1 MALDDIR
8 AFLLLQ
14 DGTATSGMPRPEHFR
29 EIADAG
35 FRTVIN
41 LALPKSDN
49 ALPNEADLVT
59 RAGMTYVHIPVLFDA
74 PKRSDFEKFEKV
86 LNAVRDQPVFVHCAA
101 NMRVSAFM
109 YLYRIRAGQIARDL
123 AEADL
128 RKIWEPDA
136 TWGRFITAILED
148 APSKSQAVQVSSA
161 KTRL

>member
-8 AFLLLQ
+8 AFLMLP
-14 DGTATSGMPRPEHFR
+14 DGTATSGMPRPEHFP

-41 LALPKSDN
+41 LALPTSDN

-74 PKRSDFEKFEKV
+74 PKRADYDKFEKV

-109 YLYRIRAGQIARDL
+109 YLYRVRAGLVPRDV

-136 TWGRFITAILED
+136 TWREFIASILAD
-148 APSKSQAVQVSSA
+148 ASSKLSPP
-161 KTRL
+161 

>member
-8 AFLLLQ
+8 AFLLLP

-35 FRTVIN
+35 FGTVIN
-41 LALPKSDN
+41 LALPTSDN

-74 PKRSDFEKFEKV
+74 PKRADYERFEKV
-86 LNAVRDQPVFVHCAA
+86 FRAMSDQPVFVHCAA

-109 YLYRIRAGQIARDL
+109 YLYRVRTGMVPREV

-136 TWGRFITAILED
+136 TWRNFIDSILAD
-148 APSKSQAVQVSSA
+148 VTPD
-161 KTRL
+161 R

>member
-8 AFLLLQ
+8 AFRLLQ
-14 DGTATSGMPRPEHFR
+14 DGTATSGMPRAEHFP
-29 EIADAG
+29 EIAAAG

-41 LALPKSDN
+41 LALPTSDH

-74 PKRSDFEKFEKV
+74 PKRADYDLFEKV
-86 LNAVRDQPVFVHCAA
+86 LNALRDQPVFVHCAA

-109 YLYRIRAGQIARDL
+109 YLYRVRAGLVPREL

-128 RKIWEPDA
+128 RQIWEPDT
-136 TWGRFITAILED
+136 TWREFMTSILGE
-148 APSKSQAVQVSSA
+148 APSQLPS
-161 KTRL
+161 L

>member
-14 DGTATSGMPRPEHFR
+14 DGTATSGMPQPEHFR

-41 LALPKSDN
+41 LALPTSDN

-74 PKRSDFEKFEKV
+74 PKRADYDRFEKV

-109 YLYRIRAGQIARDL
+109 YLYHIRPGLMARDL

-136 TWGRFITAILED
+136 TWTQFVTSILGD
-148 APSKSQAVQVSSA
+148 APSKLPPSQVSSA
-161 KTRL
+161 KTRS

>member
-8 AFLLLQ
+8 AFLLLP
-14 DGTATSGMPRPEHFR
+14 DGTATSGMPRAEHFR

-41 LALPKSDN
+41 LALPTSDD

-59 RAGMTYVHIPVLFDA
+59 RAGMSYVHIPVLFDA
-74 PKRSDFEKFEKV
+74 PKRADYEKFEKV
-86 LNAVRDQPVFVHCAA
+86 LNAVRNQPVFVHCAA

-109 YLYRIRAGQIARDL
+109 YLYRLRTRAAPRDS

-128 RKIWEPDA
+128 RKIWEPDT
-136 TWGRFITAILED
+136 TWREFIDSILPDVSPGR
-148 APSKSQAVQVSSA
+148 
-161 KTRL
+161 

>member
-1 MALDDIR
+1 MALEDIR

-41 LALPKSDN
+41 LALPTSDN

-74 PKRSDFEKFEKV
+74 PKRADYERFEKV
-86 LNAVRDQPVFVHCAA
+86 LDAVRDQPVFVHCAA

-109 YLYRIRAGQIARDL
+109 YLYRVRAGNVPRHIAD
-123 AEADL
+123 ADL

-136 TWGRFITAILED
+136 TWHQFIASILAD
-148 APSKSQAVQVSSA
+148 ASSKLSPS
-161 KTRL
+161 